1 MFRKHKNKL
10 QKYTDVVLL
19 QISAQIFH
27 AEGSDEEAA
36 AGRNS
41 GLSVVA
47 VQLH

>member
-1 MFRKHKNKL
+1 MFRKRKNKL

-19 QISAQIFH
+19 KISTQMFH
-27 AEGSDEEAA
+27 AEGSDEE